1 MAHAKSKNNPSEK
14 NMVEAVSDL
23 FRREGYNNQRTE
35 VQFCEKF
42 IDFICWDKKATKI
55 VAVEAKVKSPAKAFE
70 QASMYRY
77 VADHVYVAVLK
88 NGRNERAIELAI
100 ATGIG
105 LIFVRRDILDRYC
118 AKIKIV
124 PNKSNYKDKNLTKYI
139 LD

>member
-1 MAHAKSKNNPSEK
+1 MVHAKSKNNPSEK
-14 NMVEAVSDL
+14 KMVKAISNL

-35 VQFCEKF
+35 SQFCEKF
-42 IDFICWDKKATKI
+42 IDFICWDKKAIKVI
-55 VAVEAKVKSPAKAFE
+55 AVEAKVKSPAKAFK
-70 QASMYRY
+70 QASMYKY
-77 VADHVYVAVLK
+77 VADYVYVAVLK
-88 NGRNERAIELAI
+88 NGRNERAIELAT

-124 PNKSNYKDKNLTKYI
+124 PNESNYKDESLTKYI